1 MKKTMTL
8 EELNAKVTH
17 ANKWGG
23 HLDLSGL
30 TSIPGRIGI
39 F

>member
-8 EELNAKVTH
+8 EELNAKVNHT
-17 ANKWGG
+17 NKWGG
-23 HLDLSGL
+23 FLNLGGL